1 MKFKFFRFAAICLVA
16 ILSLTLFVQSPAFA
30 KEADEGGSGSGSG
43 FKEWITK
50 PTTRPGTGSPSAEN
64 LIDALQGDFT
74 GLFEFD
80 STGDGAD
87 IKPGKGASELD
98 RERRDTVKEVTGE
111 RHMPGGGPQE

>member
-1 MKFKFFRFAAICLVA
+1 LR
-16 ILSLTLFVQSPAFA
+16 
-30 KEADEGGSGSGSG
+30 
-43 FKEWITK
+43 
-50 PTTRPGTGSPSAEN
+50 
-64 LIDALQGDFT
+64 GDPW
-74 GLFEFD
+74 GLFEVD